1 MANFLFHPSRFWHC
15 LIIAILGYCIIGAL
29 FFGISIGIGLGDMP
43 YPYPFILPM
52 GAAMLF
58 GLFIYYKMNGSKWRK
73 TMFVG
78 NVKWQVSCIYI
89 VLFVIFMYSF
99 TLLTPPQQ
107 STHHAEIDNIYLYNL
122 AQFIFFLFAAIGEE
136 VMFRGVFFN
145 ALKKRYNPWLII
157 IVISLLF
164 GLGHADYF
172 LHVLSAFLSSVF
184 FFVAYYRTKSLLL
197 TILMHFSGD
206 FFMYVL
212 VNLQNGIYYSITGG
226 IVLLSISLIG
236 FFLLGLHVKE
246 NTIIYDDTE

>member
-1 MANFLFHPSRFWHC
+1 MFITEMTIKNFLFHPSRFWHC
-15 LIIAILGYCIIGAL
+15 FIIAILGYGIIGAL
-29 FFGISIGIGLGDMP
+29 FYGICIGLADMP

-58 GLFIYYKMNGSKWRK
+58 GLFIFHKMNGSKWK
-73 TMFVG
+73 KMFLG
-78 NVKWQVSCIYI
+78 DVKWQVSCIYI
-89 VLFVIFMYSF
+89 ILFVLFMYSF

-107 STHHAEIDNIYLYNL
+107 STNHVAIENVYLHHL
-122 AQFIFFLFAAIGEE
+122 ATFVFFLFAAIGEE
-136 VMFRGVFFN
+136 VMFRGIFFN

-206 FFMYVL
+206 FSMDVL
-212 VNLQNGIYYSITGG
+212 VNLQNGTYYSITGG
-226 IVLLSISLIG
+226 IILMAISLLG
-236 FFLLGLHVKE
+236 FLILDLHVK
-246 NTIIYDDTE
+246 NNKD